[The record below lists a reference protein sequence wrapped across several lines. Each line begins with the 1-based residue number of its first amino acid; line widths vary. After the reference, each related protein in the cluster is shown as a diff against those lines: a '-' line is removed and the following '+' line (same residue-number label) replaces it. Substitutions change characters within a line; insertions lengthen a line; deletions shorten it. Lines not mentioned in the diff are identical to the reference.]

1 MKEYL
6 STPFLYSFTNTLS
19 AVYSYDLLC
28 FIFVSSS
35 FTVHSNN
42 NRHLLCI
49 PSINTLSAVISH
61 DRMWYIFISSTYT
74 VHFSYSNSIKDCIVF
89 FFARLTRQHSC
100 QCCFLFSIIFLAPLI
115 FIWLTDCIIINK
127 VCKVCVE
134 MISSLSISFDK
145 HRINCEK

>member
-1 MKEYL
+1 MQFIPTICCVL
-6 STPFLYSFTNTLS
+6 FSSRPVLQSIRTTTSTSF
-19 AVYSYDLLC
+19 
-28 FIFVSSS
+28 FI
-35 FTVHSNN
+35 
-42 NRHLLCI
+42 L
-49 PSINTLSAVISH
+49 SINTLSAVISY